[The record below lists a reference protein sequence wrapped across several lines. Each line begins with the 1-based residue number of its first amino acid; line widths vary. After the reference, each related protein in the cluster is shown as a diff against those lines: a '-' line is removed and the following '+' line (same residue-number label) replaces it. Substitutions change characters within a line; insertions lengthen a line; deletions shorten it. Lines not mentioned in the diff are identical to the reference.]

1 LRTKSIFPCIRICI
15 IVLWMNLIS
24 LTGFSRVTAV
34 ATTGMVG
41 DLVRNVGGG
50 RVEVVQLMGQGV
62 DPHLYK
68 ASQGDVA
75 RLSQADVIFYNGF
88 HLEGKMTD
96 ILKKIGRRG
105 KPVVAVAESVPEE
118 ELLALSEFEGLNDPH
133 IWFDVGLWSGTIDI
147 VQKYLSELDP
157 ESGEYFKSNAEAY
170 RQELSQLHNWV
181 KEEISKIPEERR
193 VLITAHDAFG
203 YFGRAYNI
211 EVRGLQGISTVSEYG
226 LRDIRQLVDLIAKRG
241 IKAVFVESSVPR
253 RSIDAAVEGCRARGH
268 EVRVGGELFSDAMG
282 AAGTEEGTYSGMV
295 RHNVRTIVDSL
306 Q

>member
-1 LRTKSIFPCIRICI
+1 
-15 IVLWMNLIS
+15 MNLIS